1 MADSASP
8 EIFTIVNG
16 GILVMGRTTIGRGCI
31 GPAVLTLGL
40 LFCSAA
46 EAETQ
51 DSSPP
56 RASVED
62 RAEAA
67 EAYDHATS
75 AYLSGRYELAAHWF
89 ERAYRL
95 VPTSA
100 ALLQAVRAH
109 DKAGNSV
116 RAANLALQLRD
127 EYPSDERS
135 KKAANAVIRAV
146 RPLNVLVEAECAKEC
161 TLDLDGALLQ
171 HSTFLATPDVEHSL
185 HATFDDG
192 ETSTYVQG
200 SAGEMK
206 KVNLAA
212 PAPPSPPPI
221 PRWGFFSSLGA
232 TIALGAVTVWSG
244 IDANKGVDAY
254 EAAARTANSPGI
266 NNGGSP
272 TPAEL
277 ARSLLE
283 DGRKQERRTNI
294 LIGVTAGMAATTA
307 VLGVFTNWKGESRE
321 ASAKRI
327 EPAVGVSKQGGLLTL
342 KGRF

>member
-1 MADSASP
+1 
-8 EIFTIVNG
+8 
-16 GILVMGRTTIGRGCI
+16 MGRTTIGRGWI
-31 GPAVLTLGL
+31 GPAALALGL

-46 EAETQ
+46 AAETQ
-51 DSSPP
+51 ASSPP
-56 RASVED
+56 RATVED

-127 EYPSDERS
+127 KYASDGRA
-135 KKAANAVIRAV
+135 KKAANAVIGAV
-146 RPLNVLVEAECAKEC
+146 RPSNVLVKAECEKEC
-161 TLDLDGALLQ
+161 TLELDGVLLQ
-171 HSTFLATPDVEHSL
+171 HPTFLATPDVEHSL
-185 HATFDDG
+185 RATFDVG
-192 ETSTYVQG
+192 ESSTYVQG
-200 SAGEMK
+200 SAGEIK
-206 KVNLAA
+206 KVTLAA

-244 IDANKGVDAY
+244 IDANKGVDTY

-266 NNGGSP
+266 NNGGAP

-277 ARSLLE
+277 AQSLLE
-283 DGRKQERRTNI
+283 DGRKKERRTNI

-321 ASAKRI
+321 AAAQRI
-327 EPAVGVSKQGGLLTL
+327 EPAVGVSKHGGLLTL